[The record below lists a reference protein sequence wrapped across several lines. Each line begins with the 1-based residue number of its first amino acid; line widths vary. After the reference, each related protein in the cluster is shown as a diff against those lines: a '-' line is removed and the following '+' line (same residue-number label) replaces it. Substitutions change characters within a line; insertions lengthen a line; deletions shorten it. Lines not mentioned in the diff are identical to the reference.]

1 MIKFKYKIMQ
11 IDYILC
17 EIKIEYW
24 PDGMTAYDGNIQ
36 VIKLYPDEIKDLTLD
51 EFDRLIYKYVEDDF
65 KNLVKRLQEYKDGKF
80 DVIEKISNTVRTL
93 DVV

>member
-1 MIKFKYKIMQ
+1 MRKFKYKILE
-11 IDYILC
+11 IDYAMC
-17 EIKIEYW
+17 KITVRYW
-24 PDGMTAYDGNIQ
+24 TEGMTFYNGNQQI
-36 VIKLYPDEIKDLTLD
+36 IKFYVDDIKNLTLH
-51 EFDRLIYKYVEDDF
+51 EFDKFIYERVEDDF

>member
-1 MIKFKYKIMQ
+1 MQ

-80 DVIEKISNTVRTL
+80 DVLEKASDTVRIL
-93 DVV
+93 DVM

>member
-17 EIKIEYW
+17 EIKIEFW

-65 KNLVKRLQEYKDGKF
+65 KNLVQRLQEYKDGKF
-80 DVIEKISNTVRTL
+80 DVLEKASNKVRIL
-93 DVV
+93 DVM

>member
-1 MIKFKYKIMQ
+1 MQ

-80 DVIEKISNTVRTL
+80 DVLEKASNKVRIL
-93 DVV
+93 DVM

>member
-1 MIKFKYKIMQ
+1 MQ

-51 EFDRLIYKYVEDDF
+51 EFDRLIYKCVEDDF

>member
-1 MIKFKYKIMQ
+1 MNKFKYKILEIYYAMCKITVRYWTEGMPFYNGNQQ
-11 IDYILC
+11 I
-17 EIKIEYW
+17 IKFYV
-24 PDGMTAYDGNIQ
+24 DD
-36 VIKLYPDEIKDLTLD
+36 IKNLTLH
-51 EFDRLIYKYVEDDF
+51 EFDKFIYERVEDDF

>member
-80 DVIEKISNTVRTL
+80 DVLEKASDTVRIL
-93 DVV
+93 DVM

>member
-80 DVIEKISNTVRTL
+80 DVLEKASNKVRIL
-93 DVV
+93 DVM

>member
-65 KNLVKRLQEYKDGKF
+65 KNLVQRLQEYKDGKF
-80 DVIEKISNTVRTL
+80 DVLEKASNKVRIL
-93 DVV
+93 DVM

>member
-1 MIKFKYKIMQ
+1 MQ

-65 KNLVKRLQEYKDGKF
+65 KNLVQRLQEYKDGKF
-80 DVIEKISNTVRTL
+80 DVLEKASNKVRIL
-93 DVV
+93 DVM